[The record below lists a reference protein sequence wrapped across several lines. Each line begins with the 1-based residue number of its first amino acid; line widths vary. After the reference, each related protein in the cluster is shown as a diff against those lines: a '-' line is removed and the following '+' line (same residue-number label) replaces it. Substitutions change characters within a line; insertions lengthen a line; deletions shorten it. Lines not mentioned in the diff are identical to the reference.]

1 MLAFELLGYFS
12 KRKESVY
19 TKLSTSPPC
28 RDTWLSSVNNRMIF
42 FSVGICWF
50 LRYFTKRR
58 HFEKRFQEIENIFV
72 MEKIVSLASEYLQTS
87 KDLIRKDFAKCFGER
102 GKAKGEYI

>member
-1 MLAFELLGYFS
+1 
-12 KRKESVY
+12 
-19 TKLSTSPPC
+19 
-28 RDTWLSSVNNRMIF
+28 
-42 FSVGICWF
+42 
-50 LRYFTKRR
+50 
-58 HFEKRFQEIENIFV
+58 